1 VLKCCR
7 RPRAPGNR
15 ARRMGHAGCLSWKIR
30 SGGWLCR
37 NRWGGSWCPDRS
49 APIRGDSPTCL
60 TLLPANVYSI
70 ARRYYRWAGGMRS
83 GDAMISDFKDKDT
96 ESVWTGKG
104 SLKLPQDIQDRSRRK
119 LRMLQ
124 ASRELRDLRNP
135 PSNHLEKLTGD
146 REGQY
151 SIRVNN
157 QWRVCFKWDNG
168 TASDVEIVDYH

>member
-1 VLKCCR
+1 
-7 RPRAPGNR
+7 
-15 ARRMGHAGCLSWKIR
+15 
-30 SGGWLCR
+30 
-37 NRWGGSWCPDRS
+37 
-49 APIRGDSPTCL
+49 
-60 TLLPANVYSI
+60 
-70 ARRYYRWAGGMRS
+70 
-83 GDAMISDFKDKDT
+83 MISDFKDKET

-151 SIRVNN
+151 SIKVND
-157 QWRVCFKWDNG
+157 QWRICFKWNNG